1 MTAAPDTG
9 SGASPHEQHDWVE
22 VPAETEGG
30 IYRWLTA
37 CVVPRPIAWVSSLSA
52 GGVRNLAP
60 HSFFT
65 VASHDPPVLAFVSIG
80 LKDTLRNVRETG
92 EFVVC
97 LAGAALAAQVNR
109 TSAPY
114 PPEVDELAAADLAT
128 APSVT
133 VRPER
138 LALSPVAFE
147 CVAAGE
153 HAFRDDDKASVM
165 VFGRV
170 QHIAVHADVLAGD
183 GLPDPTLLAPVARL
197 GRDQWAH
204 LGEVFVQKRPRR
216 PD

>member
-1 MTAAPDTG
+1 MTA
-9 SGASPHEQHDWVE
+9 GAGRGDDWVE
-22 VPAETEGG
+22 VPADGAEGG

-52 GGVRNLAP
+52 DGVRNLAP

-65 VASHDPPVLAFVSIG
+65 VASHDPPVIAFVSIG
-80 LKDTLRNVRETG
+80 LKDTLRNVRATG

-97 LAGAALAAQVNR
+97 LATASLARQVNE
-109 TSAPY
+109 TSTPY
-114 PPEVDELAAADLAT
+114 TPDVDELSAAGLAT
-128 APSVT
+128 VPSVT

-138 LALSPVAFE
+138 LAHSPVAIE
-147 CVAAGE
+147 CVSAGE
-153 HAFRDDDKASVM
+153 HRFAEGDRASVM

-170 QHIAVHADVLAGD
+170 QRVAVHADVLADD

-197 GRDQWAH
+197 GRDQWAQ
-204 LGEVFVQKRPRR
+204 LGEVFTQQRPRR

>member
-1 MTAAPDTG
+1 MT
-9 SGASPHEQHDWVE
+9 SGAPAGGPHPTWVE
-22 VPAETEGG
+22 VPADRAEGG

-37 CVVPRPIAWVSSLSA
+37 GVIPRPIAWVSSLSA
-52 GGVRNLAP
+52 DGVRNLAP

-65 VASHDPPVLAFVSIG
+65 VASHDPPVLAFVSVG

-97 LAGAALAAQVNR
+97 LATAALSEQVNS
-109 TSAPY
+109 TSARFG
-114 PPEVDELAAADLAT
+114 PEVDELTAAGLDT

-138 LALSPVAFE
+138 VSLSPLAFE
-147 CVAAGE
+147 CRLRGE
-153 HAFRDDDKASVM
+153 KAFGDTDRSSVM
-165 VFGRV
+165 VFGQV
-170 QHIAVHADVLAGD
+170 QHVAVHADALADD

-204 LGEVFVQKRPRR
+204 LGEVFRQHRPPR
-216 PD
+216 PA